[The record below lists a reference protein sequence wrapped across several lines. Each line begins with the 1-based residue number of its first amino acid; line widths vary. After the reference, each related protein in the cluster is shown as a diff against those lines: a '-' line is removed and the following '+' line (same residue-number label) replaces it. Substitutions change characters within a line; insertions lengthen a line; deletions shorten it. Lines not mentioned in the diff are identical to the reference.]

1 MRVTSVVF
9 ILSSAL
15 LVSASPFD
23 KRASFTK
30 ANGEA
35 AKALQAKFKTL
46 TTDSSCTNGEN
57 ACLSNGDFAQ
67 CVAGKFIPTPCSGGL
82 TCQALP
88 LVNSPGTSI
97 ACTSVADAAT
107 RIDNT
112 GAKRTTLE
120 IAAREAV
127 APPACGNKRRRSL
140 SIRIAKRIAQ
150 SDLPDVAQSWQDLC
164 LESGGDILT
173 DSPCVTL
180 AGVNGIN
187 ALLANA
193 GACDQQDNADAMIDF
208 ANSEGITN
216 KQALIDN
223 AIAYREHPRNALNIN
238 GVTPS
243 TPYCQTAPKNPELD
257 GIVNGQLDGV
267 DPGLFG
273 SPKTGIVAF
282 GDPSSCPF
290 GQSPDADTCTCS

>member
-1 MRVTSVVF
+1 M
-9 ILSSAL
+9 
-15 LVSASPFD
+15 
-23 KRASFTK
+23 
-30 ANGEA
+30 
-35 AKALQAKFKTL
+35 
-46 TTDSSCTNGEN
+46 
-57 ACLSNGDFAQ
+57 
-67 CVAGKFIPTPCSGGL
+67 
-82 TCQALP
+82 
-88 LVNSPGTSI
+88 
-97 ACTSVADAAT
+97 
-107 RIDNT
+107 
-112 GAKRTTLE
+112 
-120 IAAREAV
+120 
-127 APPACGNKRRRSL
+127 
-140 SIRIAKRIAQ
+140 
-150 SDLPDVAQSWQDLC
+150 
-164 LESGGDILT
+164 ESGGDILT

-193 GACDQQDNADAMIDF
+193 DACDQQDNADAMIDF

-282 GDPSSCPF
+282 GDRESSNILF
-290 GQSPDADTCTCS
+290 SLETRF